1 MGNDTYFVHVDDA
14 VEVQAEL
21 QNMRLRVDNQD
32 PIDATVGDEL
42 PIHPYHVMAWK
53 YDYDIGRGLKFVVYS
68 MEAMMHHMLIVPM
81 VGALAHYTYIPTGK
95 EQQDKH
101 GGGINMSGS
110 NQEGNVEDNSLI
122 LDFYVCFLC
131 VLYYGYFYLVFW
143 D

>member
-101 GGGINMSGS
+101 GG
-110 NQEGNVEDNSLI
+110 EGYATPKLPF
-122 LDFYVCFLC
+122 LDSKSRRQNTCFSKDTTTTT
-131 VLYYGYFYLVFW
+131 W
-143 D
+143 KNNTMAWA